1 MEVSQDYRR
10 SPIRDRRMSADR
22 GEGYSIDLFQSIP
35 DDLCVFIFT
44 KLSSSASSPLDLPN
58 AMLVCRRFRDAASHP
73 SVLAGASANALY
85 VEPSRW
91 SKKAYCYLILCV
103 DCGNMEAAFMLGM
116 ISFYCLKDTAA
127 GMSLLTK
134 AADASHLEALHS
146 LAVIKFNGSGA
157 SKTDKD
163 PKGGFALCTRAAK
176 LGYIDSIRELGH
188 CLQDG
193 HGVPANPKQGRRFLL
208 EANAREALAAGLIAP
223 VKSPSNRAEGVRTV
237 DFVVTRKRKL
247 VPTAGGMDSVVD
259 FPVPELHIVHKFLLE
274 WFEMKPLED
283 GFRMCSFER
292 CGRPETRRHEFRRCS
307 VCGTVNYCS
316 RCCQALHWRT
326 RHRFD
331 CPRQHQAPQ
340 NHAEQEAV
348 AFAPEEGH

>member
-1 MEVSQDYRR
+1 MESLQIQNRVDVFFLKPMPEKPWRR
-10 SPIRDRRMSADR
+10 
-22 GEGYSIDLFQSIP
+22 
-35 DDLCVFIFT
+35 
-44 KLSSSASSPLDLPN
+44 
-58 AMLVCRRFRDAASHP
+58 
-73 SVLAGASANALY
+73 AL
-85 VEPSRW
+85 
-91 SKKAYCYLILCV
+91 
-103 DCGNMEAAFMLGM
+103 
-116 ISFYCLKDTAA
+116 
-127 GMSLLTK
+127 SLL
-134 AADASHLEALHS
+134 
-146 LAVIKFNGSGA
+146 
-157 SKTDKD
+157 SKDY
-163 PKGGFALCTRAAK
+163 PIEPRG
-176 LGYIDSIRELGH
+176 
-188 CLQDG
+188 
-193 HGVPANPKQGRRFLL
+193 
-208 EANAREALAAGLIAP
+208 
-223 VKSPSNRAEGVRTV
+223 
-237 DFVVTRKRKL
+237 FVVTRKRKL